1 MIIACLV
8 WLHRLTVKRKSAA
21 PLANEGF
28 IMAKTATFAA
38 VHFTVAFSVGYALTG
53 SVVIGGTMALV
64 EPAINT
70 VAFYFHE
77 MGWKKLEE
85 NKAILQEALA
95 NSV

>member
-1 MIIACLV
+1 
-8 WLHRLTVKRKSAA
+8 
-21 PLANEGF
+21 
-28 IMAKTATFAA
+28 MAKTATFAA

-77 MGWKKLEE
+77 MGWKKFEA
-85 NKAILQEALA
+85 NKEALQEAVA

>member
-1 MIIACLV
+1 
-8 WLHRLTVKRKSAA
+8 
-21 PLANEGF
+21 
-28 IMAKTATFAA
+28 MAKTATFAA

-53 SVVIGGTMALV
+53 SVIVGGTLALV

-77 MGWKKLEE
+77 LGWKKYEE
-85 NKAILQEALA
+85 NKIVIEQVFA

>member
-1 MIIACLV
+1 
-8 WLHRLTVKRKSAA
+8 
-21 PLANEGF
+21 
-28 IMAKTATFAA
+28 MAKTATFAA
-38 VHFTVAFSVGYALTG
+38 IHFTVAFSVGYALTG

-77 MGWKKLEE
+77 LGWKRFEE
-85 NKAILQEALA
+85 NKANLQETLA